1 MAQPTTAL
9 QQIPLPSSQYAHSL
23 EVMLPQSSHSAG
35 LGLEDNLL
43 SRELT
48 QSVAVG
54 QGNKTEIDHGGQV
67 CSRVV
72 LSCQA
77 GKARASLCVC
87 GLSVLTGRKLGSSL
101 GEEIM

>member
-23 EVMLPQSSHSAG
+23 DVMLPPSSHSTG
-35 LGLEDNLL
+35 LGLEENLL
-43 SRELT
+43 SRELN

-67 CSRVV
+67 CMSVV
-72 LSCQA
+72 LSWALANSCVCVYIGVQ
-77 GKARASLCVC
+77 ARAQHWW
-87 GLSVLTGRKLGSSL
+87 T
-101 GEEIM
+101 EMM